1 MREYNEDETALIDSC
16 IASTG
21 GSGNMPPDDYVQ
33 EAWIGWCHARD
44 RYDESLG
51 DWRSYAFVVI
61 TRRLRKVRRKW
72 AKKFLEL
79 HCNLECNV
87 IDSPEVRDAISSL
100 PKRQRQAAELVL
112 IAGYTTEDAA
122 DEIGVKVSRLS
133 RWLASARESLREIV
147 GESD

>member
-1 MREYNEDETALIDSC
+1 MGE
-16 IASTG
+16 
-21 GSGNMPPDDYVQ
+21 
-33 EAWIGWCHARD
+33 
-44 RYDESLG
+44 
-51 DWRSYAFVVI
+51 
-61 TRRLRKVRRKW
+61 
-72 AKKFLEL
+72 KFLEL